1 MLVYQIVVGED
12 IPFFTNPMG
21 KKVAG
26 SAQCALCQP
35 GSTSHP
41 LRGGTDGRCPSHF
54 FWAGFLVLEGTWIF
68 TGIFDK
74 GPKKSSC
81 WKFVVEEKNKSRN
94 PGRWKSREKS
104 GKQIDFQTKSDSP
117 VVICQ

>member
-1 MLVYQIVVGED
+1 MGIFQPAMLVYQIVVGED

-94 PGRWKSREKS
+94 PGRWKSREK
-104 GKQIDFQTKSDSP
+104 KWKTD
-117 VVICQ
+117 